1 MNTINSNTI
10 VNQKYNLN
18 IDCIREILKYLDLND
33 LMNKKK
39 LCKELKNDI
48 EKEIESRFND
58 YKEKFNKY
66 LKRNDTVEKQ
76 YVIKKFGEYSEQR
89 QSKFFCKIC
98 YHIDLEEFD
107 NLYFLLKC
115 VDKSELHKVVFW
127 TFNKKKSK
135 TLFHFVCEK
144 GLILIVKYILE
155 NLDQNKHSTIINL
168 GTSNG
173 TFSDLCERP
182 IHSALINKHINVVE
196 YLLSNK
202 NTDCLALNSQ
212 RKDILDYGI
221 KNKIRK
227 IISHFASNN
236 LNILYRRCCIYGNKE
251 LLEIYS
257 NYFYRNLTSRQIEI
271 GISFAIKNDRIN
283 FVKKI
288 VSLFDINLFKKLHIF
303 HKCKSYK
310 QKPIYTAMKFE
321 SSNILKYLVENN
333 LYNDSLEEIMKN
345 IEKLDYYLDQ
355 DIIEMIVNNH
365 YESELYPAEEN
376 AYYYYG
382 KNKNDYDNYDDFTIE
397 I

>member
-10 VNQKYNLN
+10 VNQEYNLN

-212 RKDILDYGI
+212 RKDILDY
-221 KNKIRK
+221 
-227 IISHFASNN
+227 
-236 LNILYRRCCIYGNKE
+236 
-251 LLEIYS
+251 
-257 NYFYRNLTSRQIEI
+257 
-271 GISFAIKNDRIN
+271 
-283 FVKKI
+283 
-288 VSLFDINLFKKLHIF
+288 
-303 HKCKSYK
+303 
-310 QKPIYTAMKFE
+310 
-321 SSNILKYLVENN
+321 
-333 LYNDSLEEIMKN
+333 
-345 IEKLDYYLDQ
+345 
-355 DIIEMIVNNH
+355 
-365 YESELYPAEEN
+365 
-376 AYYYYG
+376 
-382 KNKNDYDNYDDFTIE
+382 
-397 I
+397 